1 VSEVISILGMHRSG
15 TSCLTGLLQE
25 VGVFLGTVATKSVWN
40 LKGNRENPMIMA
52 LHEELLASNGG
63 SWDAPP
69 TSVTWPHRSR
79 LARDAIIQSYQHVPR
94 WGFKD
99 PRTLV
104 VLEGWLEALPNLRL
118 VGIVRHP
125 LLVAES
131 LQRRD
136 GFPLEKGLRLWHIY
150 NEILLAYQGHYG
162 FPILSFDSDAFADS
176 FLRLARSLGLR
187 APSDTAL
194 QFFDPRLRHRAPTAE
209 LPLPRESQDLYLAL
223 STLAG

>member
-1 VSEVISILGMHRSG
+1 M
-15 TSCLTGLLQE
+15 
-25 VGVFLGTVATKSVWN
+25 FLGAVATKSDWN
-40 LKGNRENPMIMA
+40 LKGNRENPSIMA
-52 LHEELLASNGG
+52 LHEELLGLNGG

-79 LARDAIIQSYQHVPR
+79 LARDAIIQSYQHVPL

-104 VLEGWLEALPNLRL
+104 VLDGWLEALPNLQL
-118 VGIVRHP
+118 VGIFRHP

-131 LQRRD
+131 LQRRN

-150 NEILLAYQGHYG
+150 NELLLGYHGRGA
-162 FPILSFDSDAFADS
+162 FPILSFDSDAFTDS
-176 FLRLARSLGLR
+176 FLRLTTSLGLP

-194 QFFDPRLRHRAPTAE
+194 EFFDPRLRHRAPTVE
-209 LPLPRESQDLYLAL
+209 LPLPRESQQLYLAL
-223 STLAG
+223 NKLAG